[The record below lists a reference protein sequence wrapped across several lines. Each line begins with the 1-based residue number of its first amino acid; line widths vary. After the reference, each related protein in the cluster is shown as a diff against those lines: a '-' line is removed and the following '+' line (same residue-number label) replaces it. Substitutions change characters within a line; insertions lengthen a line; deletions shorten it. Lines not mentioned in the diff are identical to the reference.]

1 MSTTPRKET
10 ALIAKQREEFHRKL
24 ISRHILTVSACSKSE
39 TKFIASNGDSGQ
51 KFSSTLSHMLAE
63 KIANNLG
70 EQVPIVEKK
79 KDGQTLGNEF
89 EVLCQ
94 EYIESCFIQMEH
106 LRPGRWI
113 VEHVGGRS
121 EDKISKY
128 AQYSHLAELKR
139 LADENTDLASFL
151 GNGYTVSPDVIVAR
165 KPEPDSAINSR
176 SDLEGNPIIL
186 VDDSIAKMATLREAN
201 YPANSINEI
210 LHASISCKFT
220 MRSDRAQ
227 NTRTEALNLLRNRKG
242 RSPHIVAVTAE
253 PTPSRISSLALG
265 TGDVDCVYHFALF
278 ELIDI
283 LENGP
288 WEDAFDQLNIMIEGK
303 RLRDISDLPL
313 DLAV

>member
-1 MSTTPRKET
+1 MET
-10 ALIAKQREEFHRKL
+10 ALITQQRENFHREL
-24 ISRHILTVSACSKSE
+24 IRRQILTVSECSKSS
-39 TKFIASNGDSGQ
+39 TGLIASNGDSGQ
-51 KFSSTLSHMLAE
+51 KFSSTLSHKLAK
-63 KIANNLG
+63 KIADNIG
-70 EQVPIVEKK
+70 EQIPPVRRK

-89 EVLCQ
+89 EILCQ
-94 EYIESCFIQMEH
+94 EYINTCFKSMEH
-106 LRPGRWI
+106 LRPGTWL

-139 LADENTDLASFL
+139 LANQNTNLASFL
-151 GNGYTVSPDVIVAR
+151 GNGYTVSPDVIIAR
-165 KPEPDSAINSR
+165 IPEPDSVINGKL
-176 SDLEGNPIIL
+176 DLEGNPIIL
-186 VDDSIAKMATLREAN
+186 VDNNSASLATLRAAN
-201 YPANSINEI
+201 YPDNAVAEI

-265 TGDVDCVYHFALF
+265 TGDVDCVYHFALY
-278 ELIDI
+278 ELRDI
-283 LENGP
+283 LERGP